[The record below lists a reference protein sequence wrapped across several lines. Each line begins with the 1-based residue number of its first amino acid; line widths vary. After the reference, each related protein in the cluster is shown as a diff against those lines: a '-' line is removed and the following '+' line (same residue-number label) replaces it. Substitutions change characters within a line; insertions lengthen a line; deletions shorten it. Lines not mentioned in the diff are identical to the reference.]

1 MRIFRKNFAIITIEG
16 DAMDVLESLA
26 RVVSPE
32 YVTDQ
37 RASRMAYTRGVW
49 PVELKRAQ
57 AGDWSYLPALV
68 VWPGDTTEVAQV
80 VQIARERR
88 LAIVPYGGGS
98 GIVGG
103 TSLANA
109 LVVDLKRLAAIAL
122 NETNQTVS
130 AGSGVNGWQL
140 EEWLNERGYTLG
152 HFPQSINSAC
162 VGGLVA
168 TASIGTFSGRYGKMD
183 DLLVGL
189 EAVLPNGKI
198 LRTRP
203 IPRRSSGPNLTQLF
217 IGSEGA
223 LGIIT
228 EATLRVWPKPETRE
242 WAVYTFPGTPLGLDA
257 LRCCMRTEAQPALV
271 RLYDE
276 AESAAR
282 IRHFGY
288 PAGHALLILGFEGS
302 AGYVAWQ
309 RQVVDRICADHQGF
323 FRGDEAA
330 LHWYRYRFD
339 TSAMLRY
346 NQQPGGIADSL
357 EVAAPWDRL
366 EAVWQAM
373 RAALEP
379 MCDQVHCHF
388 SHIYPTEG
396 SAYVIFYAQ
405 AVENTPQAAIEHYQR
420 CVQAALQACLT
431 EGGSISHHHGI
442 GRGKQHWM
450 EEEHG
455 QAGWELLRTLKQA
468 VDPHNIL
475 NPGVMGLP

>member
-1 MRIFRKNFAIITIEG
+1 MVIEPTG
-16 DAMDVLESLA
+16 TRMEVLESLA
-26 RVVSPE
+26 RVVTPE
-32 YVTDQ
+32 HVSDHQ
-37 RASRMAYTRGVW
+37 ASRMAYTRGVW
-49 PVELKRAQ
+49 PIELKRAQ
-57 AGDWSYLPALV
+57 AGDWSCLPSLV
-68 VWPGDTTEVAQV
+68 VWPGNTAEVARV
-80 VQIARERR
+80 VQIARERH
-88 LAIVPYGGGS
+88 LALVPYGGGS

-109 LVVDLKRLAAIAL
+109 LVVDLKRLAALDL
-122 NETNQTVS
+122 NEMNQTVS
-130 AGSGVNGWQL
+130 AGSGVNGWHL

-152 HFPQSINSAC
+152 HFPQSMNSAC

-189 EAVLPNGKI
+189 EAVLPNGNI
-198 LRTRP
+198 LRTKP
-203 IPRRSSGPNLTQLF
+203 IPRRSSGPNLAQLF

-223 LGIIT
+223 FGIIT

-242 WAVYTFPGTPLGLDA
+242 WAVYTFPDTISGFDTV
-257 LRCCMRTEAQPALV
+257 RSFMRTEAQPALV

-276 AESAAR
+276 AESTAR

-288 PAGHALLILGFEGS
+288 PPGHALLILGFEGS
-302 AGYVAWQ
+302 AGYVDWQ
-309 RQVVDRICADHQGF
+309 KQVVDRICAQHQGV

-346 NQQPGGIADSL
+346 NHKPGGVADFL

-366 EAVWQAM
+366 EAVWRAM
-373 RAALEP
+373 RSALEP
-379 MCDQVHCHF
+379 LCDVVHCHF
-388 SHIYPTEG
+388 SHVYPTEG

-405 AVENTPQAAIEHYQR
+405 AIENTPQAAIEHYQR
-420 CVQAALQACLT
+420 CVDAALQACLA

-442 GRGKQHWM
+442 GRGKKNWM
-450 EEEHG
+450 KEEHG
-455 QAGWELLRTLKQA
+455 LAGWELLHALKQA
-468 VDPHNIL
+468 VDPDNIF
-475 NPGVMGLP
+475 NPGVMGLS